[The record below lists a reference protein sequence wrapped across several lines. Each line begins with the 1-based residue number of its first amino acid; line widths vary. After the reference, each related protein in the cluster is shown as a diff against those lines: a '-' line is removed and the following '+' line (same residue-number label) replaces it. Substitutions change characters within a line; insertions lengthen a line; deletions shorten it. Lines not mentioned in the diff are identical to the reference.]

1 MSIIQMLFTG
11 GGTFLTNEF
20 NTTANAKPF
29 TTVIPF
35 VESNFLVPTGVSNIT
50 AQVWGGGG
58 ASGSCYFG
66 TSGAGGG
73 GGYVSATIPVT
84 DLGITALTIRAGGGG
99 GNPDYYNRPIDE
111 YLEFNRATISHIGS
125 SGASS
130 NATYSTITPVAGAT
144 ASSVSNVTYSTISQ
158 VAGADV
164 SSISSPTYNTVTYV
178 DSVSNTNV
186 TSLTIPAGVLQ
197 VGDVILVASV
207 CATGTTP
214 QNNPNT
220 PTGYTILENATVTGN
235 VNYKLSYR
243 RVTNTNIDSLI
254 DGLSDIT
261 TDNSGGG
268 GADFIVAHTASIFRN
283 VIGVGDPITSLFTST
298 GTSTSIDPPLI
309 TPETPNYM
317 SVAFGFHNDRSIT
330 PTGIPAGY
338 TQTVVQA
345 VGTNANATDEATIM
359 VAHRSLTTSAQENPG
374 AFTVPDPENY
384 VAITVGLMPT
394 KTLSTISGSMTLSGL
409 QENDI
414 VLVSSVSDGGT
425 MNLPTGFNN
434 LSNATGATN
443 LPAYRISWK
452 RVTAAELSLGSLTI
466 GGLSTSGLIIGGQA
480 NNQPAGVA
488 HYATAFRD
496 VSTTSDPTFT
506 VSIGTPTGN
515 PDSPSITTTTAN
527 HAILSFGFLNN
538 RSLSTVTAPT
548 GYTLLNNGVNVVGS
562 DGLGITE
569 ATSVSAFRNL
579 TTTLTENPGAFTV
592 TGSGAGANYAAVTVA
607 LSPVRT
613 LSTITG
619 TMSLTGLQ
627 ADDIVLVSSV
637 SDGGTMSLPTGFTNI
652 SNSGA
657 GASPAYRVSW
667 RRVVTGDAGS
677 LTISNLSLSGTTT
690 GGLTAGV
697 AHYATA
703 FRGADPTALTPF
715 INATSTGTGNPD
727 SPTVSPLPT
736 VNYTAVSFGF
746 LNNTGFPTISPPTS
760 YTQLSSLA
768 VSDDTPGTEATSM
781 IAYRTSLSSG
791 AAGEN
796 PGAFTVTG
804 IGGENYAAVTV
815 ALRPYLLP
823 SATDLSVLTLP
834 GGIQEHD
841 IILVASVS
849 DGGILATP
857 SGYSSLASQTGNGTP
872 SYQVSWKRVT
882 ATIDT
887 QITGLSASG
896 QIDGGDGDGTPAGI
910 AHIASVYRGT
920 SLTTNPTVSINN
932 GNGVP
937 DPQQIT
943 GLPVGA
949 GVVPFGFL
957 DNRSISDANITAPTT
972 PSAYTKTITRA
983 VGQDNNGD
991 DEATVMSAFREV
1003 TAGGTE
1009 NPGAFGVTGAG
1020 GQPYSAVTAVL
1031 TPQVS
1036 AKFSTITGGCG
1047 GSGGGYSAIFY
1058 TSGGIQVPLLIAGA
1072 GGGGGGA
1079 SINVTTSGGVGGAG
1093 GGGAGGPGFS
1103 GLGGLN
1109 SGPGGGGGTLISG
1122 GAGGINLG
1130 SGLNPGEAGVFWDT
1144 SEVSGFLTGGR
1155 GANSPVADTTSVP
1168 LYGANA
1174 TGGWVRGSGG
1184 GSSRNLNPYTASPIP
1199 TDCGGA
1205 GGAGYYGGGGGG
1217 AGNNAGGGGGGGGS
1231 NFIDPSIVLLDNV
1244 VAIGT
1249 SPGVVYDGIIGYGG
1263 NSVIG
1268 NGTAY
1273 VPGLEGG
1280 NGLIILSYIQQ

>member
-1 MSIIQMLFTG
+1 M
-11 GGTFLTNEF
+11 
-20 NTTANAKPF
+20 
-29 TTVIPF
+29 
-35 VESNFLVPTGVSNIT
+35 
-50 AQVWGGGG
+50 
-58 ASGSCYFG
+58 
-66 TSGAGGG
+66 
-73 GGYVSATIPVT
+73 
-84 DLGITALTIRAGGGG
+84 
-99 GNPDYYNRPIDE
+99 
-111 YLEFNRATISHIGS
+111 
-125 SGASS
+125 
-130 NATYSTITPVAGAT
+130 
-144 ASSVSNVTYSTISQ
+144 
-158 VAGADV
+158 
-164 SSISSPTYNTVTYV
+164 
-178 DSVSNTNV
+178 
-186 TSLTIPAGVLQ
+186 
-197 VGDVILVASV
+197 
-207 CATGTTP
+207 
-214 QNNPNT
+214 NT
-220 PTGYTILENATVTGN
+220 PTGF
-235 VNYKLSYR
+235 
-243 RVTNTNIDSLI
+243 
-254 DGLSDIT
+254 
-261 TDNSGGG
+261 NS
-268 GADFIVAHTASIFRN
+268 I
-283 VIGVGDPITSLFTST
+283 ST
-298 GTSTSIDPPLI
+298 
-309 TPETPNYM
+309 
-317 SVAFGFHNDRSIT
+317 
-330 PTGIPAGY
+330 
-338 TQTVVQA
+338 
-345 VGTNANATDEATIM
+345 
-359 VAHRSLTTSAQENPG
+359 
-374 AFTVPDPENY
+374 
-384 VAITVGLMPT
+384 
-394 KTLSTISGSMTLSGL
+394 
-409 QENDI
+409 
-414 VLVSSVSDGGT
+414 
-425 MNLPTGFNN
+425 
-434 LSNATGATN
+434 ATGAAGR
-443 LPAYRISWK
+443 PAY
-452 RVTAAELSLGSLTI
+452 
-466 GGLSTSGLIIGGQA
+466 
-480 NNQPAGVA
+480 N
-488 HYATAFRD
+488 
-496 VSTTSDPTFT
+496 
-506 VSIGTPTGN
+506 
-515 PDSPSITTTTAN
+515 
-527 HAILSFGFLNN
+527 
-538 RSLSTVTAPT
+538 
-548 GYTLLNNGVNVVGS
+548 
-562 DGLGITE
+562 
-569 ATSVSAFRNL
+569 
-579 TTTLTENPGAFTV
+579 
-592 TGSGAGANYAAVTVA
+592 
-607 LSPVRT
+607 
-613 LSTITG
+613 
-619 TMSLTGLQ
+619 
-627 ADDIVLVSSV
+627 
-637 SDGGTMSLPTGFTNI
+637 
-652 SNSGA
+652 
-657 GASPAYRVSW
+657 VSW
-667 RRVVTGDAGS
+667 RRVVAGDAGS
-677 LTISNLSLSGTTT
+677 VTISGLSPSGTTT
-690 GGLTAGV
+690 GGLAAGV

-703 FRGADPTALTPF
+703 FRGVDTALATPF
-715 INATSTGTGNPD
+715 SFATSPTTPTPTGNPD
-727 SPTVSPLPT
+727 PPTVSPLSIS
-736 VNYTAVSFGF
+736 NYTAVAFGF
-746 LNNTGFPTISPPTS
+746 LNNSGLPTVSPPTN

-857 SGYSSLASQTGNGTP
+857 SGYSSLAAQTGTDTP

-887 QITGLSASG
+887 QITGLSPSG

-920 SLTTNPTVSINN
+920 SLTTNPSFSITN
-932 GNGVP
+932 GNGAP

-1020 GQPYSAVTAVL
+1020 GQPYSAVTVVL

-1036 AKFSTITGGCG
+1036 ARFSTITGGCG

-1058 TSGGIQVPLLIAGA
+1058 TSGGIQVPLLIAGG

-1144 SEVSGFLTGGR
+1144 AEVSGFLTGGR